1 MYEKYNRQAL
11 LAIGSSKL
19 CRVLDIAQIETI
31 KELRIFRKHSIRSDF
46 TATPPPK
53 NGLGKR
59 CAEEEKGVKR
69 GGTRARPAASPTR
82 PVMPSIIL
90 ANLRSEGIQMAKAS
104 VKKVVNGNAPVQTS
118 TVVKGKAR
126 FKTKTVVKGKA
137 TVNTRTV
144 VEKKA
149 PVKTNAK
156 WSSGK
161 KKDHFCVLCGEI
173 YSTKDGHTH
182 MQSYLHHREFKI
194 ALGRDI
200 SHWCQACQTSSI
212 DLSAYAKHV
221 DTPEHKLKLNL
232 LRLCEKPIALSK
244 ILSPEDY
251 KIVVERNQNLKSLR
265 KKTRNKRK
273 KKMLQE
279 RNLRNTCQQN
289 KHIKQEALLG
299 TLGQH
304 AGSSGSRVELV
315 QNKRQ
320 AEELDFTSDDV
331 SQLGATLYE
340 EEPVRT
346 TTSQPSPGPNPAGST
361 PPAPPGGPC
370 NTDVGVMLRLIR
382 KALGTPTA
390 HTVDSGSGV
399 TQKISI
405 KQETSQM
412 VAGKRQQR
420 KKGIGIP
427 RLGVDQENPPLC
439 PVDFTEDEHLYWDSY
454 SATSNN
460 GQGNPARVSVK
471 GEPGELDTSPPERRK
486 RKGDDGLSS
495 TDRSRK
501 KRMSKS
507 NKGTEEVDQ
516 LLTVSLRE
524 EEVCRALEELDRSLV
539 QARTALQA
547 TYAEVQ
553 RLLALRQQFS
563 TEVSG
568 LRAKRIEIL
577 HGMQGSS
584 GPSTA
589 ADPAAPSMPPS
600 RSPHSPFA
608 CLPAPSPLL
617 QLSAA
622 TSPLSAAPLK
632 QERGDPPQAAPL
644 LIHASRL
651 LPHTPPWPEAQPTAE
666 RATNTAPAPPLPAV
680 KQSSSPP
687 LAPKREP
694 EEEEESDDSDE
705 SEGSLV
711 IMEPRPDDII
721 HIDESDSDV
730 SPKKTPPA
738 PDRENRAPLQP
749 TTTSTQGVK
758 ELTSVPMTTSE
769 PDQGPPQEPLALGPF
784 QNHAGPV
791 HDLQIYGGRLYS
803 CSGDNTARAYCLVTK
818 ECQGVFEGHSS
829 TINCL
834 LVAPAAQGMLAR
846 LYTGSSDKTVRC
858 FSIKSQKF
866 LDQVSFPDRVLCLH
880 ISWGIL
886 YVGLANGSVVS
897 LHLKTLKEL
906 DVLECHGPRGVSCL
920 GTSQEGARRVLLVG
934 SYDSTISVRDA
945 KSGLMLRSL
954 QGHTKT
960 VLCMKVVNDLV
971 FSGSSD
977 TGVHA
982 HNIHTGEL
990 VRIYK
995 GHSHS
1000 VTSIIILGKVMV
1012 TACLDKLLRV
1022 YELQSHD
1029 RLQVYGGHS
1038 DMVMCMA
1045 IHKSVIY
1052 SGCYDGSIQA
1062 SKLNLMKN
1070 YRCWWHGCSLIFGV
1084 EEHLTQHLLRDHSN
1098 AHLATVACRWR
1109 GCDAFFPTQDAV
1121 QQKLPK
1127 HVQSHVEM
1135 DSQLNI

>member
-1 MYEKYNRQAL
+1 
-11 LAIGSSKL
+11 
-19 CRVLDIAQIETI
+19 
-31 KELRIFRKHSIRSDF
+31 
-46 TATPPPK
+46 
-53 NGLGKR
+53 
-59 CAEEEKGVKR
+59 
-69 GGTRARPAASPTR
+69 
-82 PVMPSIIL
+82 
-90 ANLRSEGIQMAKAS
+90 MAKAP

-149 PVKTNAK
+149 PVKTNTK
-156 WSSGK
+156 SSSGNK
-161 KKDHFCVLCGEI
+161 NDHFCVLCGES

-221 DTPEHKLKLNL
+221 DTPEHKRKFNL
-232 LRLCEKPIALSK
+232 LRLCVKPIALSK

-265 KKTRNKRK
+265 KKTRNRQK
-273 KKMLQE
+273 KKVLQE
-279 RNLRNTCQQN
+279 RNLRSTCQQN
-289 KHIKQEALLG
+289 KHIKKEALLG
-299 TLGQH
+299 TLGQP
-304 AGSSGSRVELV
+304 AGSSGSGVELV

-331 SQLGATLYE
+331 YQSGATLFE
-340 EEPVRT
+340 QEPVRT
-346 TTSQPSPGPNPAGST
+346 TTSPQPSPGPNPAGSA
-361 PPAPPGGPC
+361 PPASPGAPH

-382 KALGTPTA
+382 RALGTPTA

-399 TQKISI
+399 TQKRSI

-454 SATSNN
+454 SARSDN

-507 NKGTEEVDQ
+507 DKGTEEVGQ

-524 EEVCRALEELDRSLV
+524 EDVCRALEELDRSLV
-539 QARTALQA
+539 QARNALQA

-553 RLLALRQQFS
+553 RLLALRLQFS

-622 TSPLSAAPLK
+622 ASPLSAAQLYPASAPPSPGAPLK

-644 LIHASRL
+644 LVHPSL
-651 LPHTPPWPEAQPTAE
+651 LLRHMPPRPEAQPTAE
-666 RATNTAPAPPLPAV
+666 SATNTAPAPPLAAV
-680 KQSSSPP
+680 KLSSSPP

-694 EEEEESDDSDE
+694 EEEEEESDDSDD

-711 IMEPRPDDII
+711 IMEPRTDDII

-749 TTTSTQGVK
+749 TATSTQGATVK

-769 PDQGPPQEPLALGPF
+769 PDQGPPQVPLALGPF

-834 LVAPAAQGMLAR
+834 LVAPLAPGTLAR
-846 LYTGSSDKTVRC
+846 LFTGSSDKTVRC
-858 FSIKSQKF
+858 FSIKSQKC

-945 KSGLMLRSL
+945 KSGLMLRTL

-1121 QQKLPK
+1121 QQKLPT
-1127 HVQSHVEM
+1127 HVQSHVEE